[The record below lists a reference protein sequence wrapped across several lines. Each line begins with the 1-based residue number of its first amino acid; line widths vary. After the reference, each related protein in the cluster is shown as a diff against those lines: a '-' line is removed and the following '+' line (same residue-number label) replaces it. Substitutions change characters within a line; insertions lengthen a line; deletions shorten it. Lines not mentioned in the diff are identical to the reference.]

1 MYIFG
6 KDLEALR
13 LYGGFT
19 KKKLSEELN
28 VCAKTIKNYESDR
41 SSPTVNEFIKMAKLC
56 GLNETALSKCLSAQ
70 DTLENQLTNFSK
82 N

>member
-6 KDLEALR
+6 KALEALR

-19 KKKLSEELN
+19 KNKWSEELN
-28 VCAKTIKNYESDR
+28 VCTKTITNYESDR

-56 GLNETALSKCLSAQ
+56 GLPESALSKCLSAQ
-70 DTLENQLTNFSK
+70 DTLENQLRNLSK